1 MHHEPTIGATAEA
14 LALQAE
20 VAGAPDDVAP
30 QLVLADLLLSAG
42 DPRGELIVLDTRERS
57 EPGGIADPVAL
68 ERYLL
73 LAAEYSFPRAAPDDP
88 PLAFH
93 GKSSPSVGYI
103 LERAG
108 RVYIVR
114 YGAGVMDVDVSAR
127 TLATWRLR
135 LASRDTWTADETVVI
150 LRLLGDAIREGTP
163 LDRLRFPFM
172 RDPLPVYDG
181 GPLRGYQLPRAF
193 NEPRGLRR
201 NRYGLAPRDYTRW
214 LALWAR
220 LARLLAK
227 R

>member
-1 MHHEPTIGATAEA
+1 MHDAAA

-42 DPRGELIVLDTRERS
+42 DPRGELIVLDARERS

-68 ERYLL
+68 EHYLL
-73 LAAEYSFPRAAPDDP
+73 LAAEYSFPRAAPDLP
-88 PLAFH
+88 PLAFQ
-93 GKSSPSVGYI
+93 GTSAPAVAYV
-103 LERAG
+103 LEHAG

-114 YGAGVMDVDVSAR
+114 YTGGVMEIDVAGR

-135 LASRDTWTADETVVI
+135 LASRATWTADETVVI
-150 LRLLGDAIREGTP
+150 LRLLGDAIRAGTP

-181 GPLRGYQLPRAF
+181 GPLRGYELPRAF
-193 NEPRGLRR
+193 NEARGLRR
-201 NRYGLAPRDYTRW
+201 NRYGLAPRDYARW
-214 LALWAR
+214 LALFAR
-220 LARLLAK
+220 QNSAIARG